1 MPQWWCSVCGKL
13 FGLKVAMR
21 ELRITVRCTA
31 NPTEHAKVVRVKA
44 RLGRRRAEELAELLD
59 GTSLA
64 YVHPPGPKS
73 PIGRCCACG
82 GEVYCEVTETVDGAI
97 KMPGCVE
104 ATETAARRENA
115 GARKLAADLK
125 AARVTRGVGLAGS
138 RMEGCNDAIGR
149 SAVKN

>member
-1 MPQWWCSVCGKL
+1 MVVQCLWK
-13 FGLKVAMR
+13 
-21 ELRITVRCTA
+21 TVWLESCYARA
-31 NPTEHAKVVRVKA
+31 ENHSALYGEPTEHAKVVRVKA

-64 YVHPPGPKS
+64 YVFPPGPKS

-104 ATETAARRENA
+104 ATRRQRGGKMLARA
-115 GARKLAADLK
+115 
-125 AARVTRGVGLAGS
+125 S
-138 RMEGCNDAIGR
+138 WQQI
-149 SAVKN
+149 